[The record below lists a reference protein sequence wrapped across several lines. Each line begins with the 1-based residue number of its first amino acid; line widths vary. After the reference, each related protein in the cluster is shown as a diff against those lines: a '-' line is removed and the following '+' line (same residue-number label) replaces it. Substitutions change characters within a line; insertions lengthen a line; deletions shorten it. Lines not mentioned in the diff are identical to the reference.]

1 MLAVLPEAVKMT
13 AERRRYKGI
22 RARGGSW
29 IGRGRLRAVG
39 LIPAGIAIMAPWL
52 AGCASVR
59 QAPAGDGSVGAAV
72 TAGPGLA
79 AGRNDPR
86 HLDKPYVV
94 VVSFDGFRHDYME
107 MFDTPNFDRVAAEG
121 ARADGL
127 IPVFPSLTF
136 PAHYSIATGLYPGTH
151 GLVANTFHDREFDST
166 YSLSD
171 RETVEDG
178 RWYGGEPIW
187 VTAEKQGMVSAAF
200 YFVGSEADV
209 QGIRPSYWKPFDP
222 IIPNEVRVDTVLT
235 WLGLPDEERPHMVSL
250 YFAEADYAGHRFG
263 PGDSP
268 ELARAVAQVDQALGR
283 LLDGLDA
290 LPHADQVFVLLV
302 SDHGMSEVLAEGHYA
317 LDEIADLSGARLTSG
332 GTVGILFV
340 EGGEERIEE
349 LRTQLDEGMPR
360 AGVYRSR
367 EAPAQLHLNGHP
379 RFGDLVVVPD
389 GGYTVG
395 IGPRRGSS
403 RGMHG
408 WDPQFR
414 PMHGIF
420 LVKGP
425 GIEAGTRLPRIE
437 GVDIYPFMAR
447 VLGLE
452 PAEGIEGDP
461 EALAGLG
468 RR

>member
-1 MLAVLPEAVKMT
+1 MLPEAVKMT
-13 AERRRYKGI
+13 AEPHRYKGI
-22 RARGGSW
+22 RRRGGSW
-29 IGRGRLRAVG
+29 IGRGRLRAPG
-39 LIPAGIAIMAPWL
+39 LIPAGIVIL
-52 AGCASVR
+52 ALSLVGCAGVR
-59 QAPAGDGSVGAAV
+59 QAPADGGPVGAAA
-72 TAGPGLA
+72 TAESGLA

-107 MFDTPNFDRVAAEG
+107 MFDTPNFDRVAAGG

-151 GLVANTFHDREFDST
+151 GLVANTFHDRELDRT

-209 QGIRPSYWKPFDP
+209 QGIRPSYWKRFDP

-235 WLGLPDEERPHMVSL
+235 WLSLAEEQRPHLVSL

-268 ELARAVAQVDQALGR
+268 ELAGAVGQVDRALGR

-290 LPHADQVFVLLV
+290 LPHGDRVFVVLV
-302 SDHGMSEVLAEGHYA
+302 SDHGMSDVRPEGHYA

-332 GTVGILFV
+332 GSVGILFV
-340 EGGEERIEE
+340 EEGEERIEE
-349 LRTQLDEGMPR
+349 LRAQLDAGMPN
-360 AGVYRSR
+360 AKVYRSH
-367 EAPAQLHLNGHP
+367 EAPARLHLNGHP
-379 RFGDLVVVPD
+379 RFGDLVVVPEE
-389 GGYTVG
+389 GYTIG

-408 WDPQFR
+408 WDPGFR
-414 PMHGIF
+414 SMHGIF

-447 VLGLE
+447 VLELE

-461 EALAGLG
+461 GALAVLG

>member
-1 MLAVLPEAVKMT
+1 MT
-13 AERRRYKGI
+13 ATLPRPHGTRRQDGF
-22 RARGGSW
+22 A
-29 IGRGRLRAVG
+29 LAG
-39 LIPAGIAIMAPWL
+39 LLLALWV
-52 AGCASVR
+52 AGCASVPG
-59 QAPAGDGSVGAAV
+59 AAEAGASAEPIPPAGLQRSE
-72 TAGPGLA
+72 
-79 AGRNDPR
+79 GRNDPR

-94 VVSFDGFRHDYME
+94 LVSFDGFRHDYME
-107 MFDTPNFDRVAAEG
+107 MFETPNFDRVAAEG
-121 ARADGL
+121 ARAASL

-136 PAHYSIATGLYPGTH
+136 PAHYSMATGLYPGTH
-151 GLVANTFHDREFDST
+151 GLVANTFHDREFGHT

-209 QGIRPSYWKPFDP
+209 QGIRPSHWKPFDP
-222 IIPNEVRVDTVLT
+222 LVPNEVRVDTVLE
-235 WLGLPDEERPHMVSL
+235 WLSLPSEERPHLVSM

-263 PGDSP
+263 PRNVP
-268 ELARAVAQVDQALGR
+268 EVAEAVGQVDRALGR
-283 LLDGLDA
+283 LLDGLDE
-290 LPHADQVFVLLV
+290 LPHAGQVFLVLV
-302 SDHGMSEVLAEGHYA
+302 SDHGMSDVRPEGHYA

-340 EGGEERIEE
+340 EGGEKRIEE

-360 AGVYRSR
+360 AAVYRSR
-367 EAPAQLHLNGHP
+367 EAPARLHLNGHP

-389 GGYTVG
+389 EGYTIG

-414 PMHGIF
+414 SMHGIF

-437 GVDIYPFMAR
+437 GVDLYPFMAR

-452 PAEGIEGDP
+452 PAEGIEGDR
-461 EALAGLG
+461 EALAALG

>member
-1 MLAVLPEAVKMT
+1 MPEAVKMT
-13 AERRRYKGI
+13 AELQRYKENRRRGGLWKK
-22 RARGGSW
+22 RAG
-29 IGRGRLRAVG
+29 LRAQG
-39 LIPAGIAIMAPWL
+39 LVSAGVVIPALWL
-52 AGCASVR
+52 AGCADMQ
-59 QAPAGDGSVGAAV
+59 QAPEAGGAIGAV
-72 TAGPGLA
+72 ATAEPGPA

-94 VVSFDGFRHDYME
+94 MVSFDGFRHDYME
-107 MFDTPNFDRVAAEG
+107 MFDTPNFDRMAAEG

-151 GLVANTFHDREFDST
+151 GLVTNTFYDRELDRT

-209 QGIRPSYWKPFDP
+209 QGIRPSYWKRFDP

-235 WLGLPDEERPHMVSL
+235 WLGLAEEERPHFVSL

-263 PGDSP
+263 PGESP
-268 ELARAVAQVDQALGR
+268 ELAGAVEHVDQALGR
-283 LLDGLDA
+283 LLDGLDE
-290 LPHADQVFVLLV
+290 LPHSEQVFVVLV
-302 SDHGMSEVLAEGHYA
+302 SDHGMSGVRPEGHYA
-317 LDEIADLSGARLTSG
+317 LDEVADLSGVRLTSG

-349 LRTQLDEGMPR
+349 LRARLDGGMPY
-360 AGVYRSR
+360 AEVYRSH
-367 EAPAQLHLNGHP
+367 EAPARLNLHGHP
-379 RFGDLVVVPD
+379 RFGDLVVVPEE
-389 GGYTVG
+389 GYTIG

-408 WDPQFR
+408 WDPRFR
-414 PMHGIF
+414 SMHGIF
-420 LVKGP
+420 LVRGP
-425 GIEAGTRLPRIE
+425 GIDPGTRLPRIE

-461 EALAGLG
+461 EALAALG
-468 RR
+468 R

>member
-1 MLAVLPEAVKMT
+1 VLPEAVKMT
-13 AERRRYKGI
+13 AERQRYKGTC
-22 RARGGSW
+22 AQGGLW
-29 IGRGRLRAVG
+29 MGGGRLRAPCLMAAAIV
-39 LIPAGIAIMAPWL
+39 IPVLWL
-52 AGCASVR
+52 AGCAAVQ
-59 QAPAGDGSVGAAV
+59 QAPAGGGSVGAATTV
-72 TAGPGLA
+72 ESGPAG
-79 AGRNDPR
+79 GRNDPR
-86 HLDKPYVV
+86 HLAKPYVV
-94 VVSFDGFRHDYME
+94 VVSFDGFRHDYIE
-107 MFDTPNFDRVAAEG
+107 RFDTPNFDRVAAGG

-151 GLVANTFHDREFDST
+151 GLVANTFHDRELDRT

-178 RWYGGEPIW
+178 EWYGGEPIW

-209 QGIRPSYWKPFDP
+209 QDIRPSYWKRFDP
-222 IIPNEVRVDTVLT
+222 IIPNQVRVDTVLT
-235 WLGLPDEERPHMVSL
+235 WLALAEQERPHLVSL

-263 PGDSP
+263 PGESP
-268 ELARAVAQVDQALGR
+268 ELAQAVAQVDQALGR
-283 LLDGLDA
+283 LLDGLDE
-290 LPHADQVFVLLV
+290 LPHGDQVFVLLV
-302 SDHGMSEVLAEGHYA
+302 SDHGMSEVLSEGHYA
-317 LDEIADLSGARLTSG
+317 VDEIADLSGVRLTSD

-349 LRTQLDEGMPR
+349 LRTQLDEGMPE
-360 AGVYRSR
+360 AEVYRPGA
-367 EAPAQLHLNGHP
+367 APERLRLKGHP
-379 RFGDLVVVPD
+379 RFGDLVIVPEE
-389 GGYTVG
+389 GYTIG

-408 WDPQFR
+408 WDPRFR
-414 PMHGIF
+414 SMHGIF

-425 GIEAGTRLPRIE
+425 GIEGGTRLPPIE

-447 VLGLE
+447 VLGLQ
-452 PAEGIEGDP
+452 PADGIEGDP

>member
-1 MLAVLPEAVKMT
+1 MLPEAVKMT
-13 AERRRYKGI
+13 AERQRYKGI
-22 RARGGSW
+22 RRRRPSR
-29 IGRGRLRAVG
+29 IGRRGLRASSLTTARIVV
-39 LIPAGIAIMAPWL
+39 LSIWL
-52 AGCASVR
+52 AGCASVQ
-59 QAPAGDGSVGAAV
+59 QAPEDAESSAAAT
-72 TAGPGLA
+72 TADSGPA

-86 HLDKPYVV
+86 HLGKPYVV

-136 PAHYSIATGLYPGTH
+136 PAHYSIATGVYPGSH
-151 GLVANTFHDREFDST
+151 GLVANTFYDREFDRF

-200 YFVGSEADV
+200 YFVGTEADV
-209 QGIRPSYWKPFDP
+209 QGIRPSRWKRFDP

-235 WLGLPDEERPHMVSL
+235 WLSLPDEQRPHLVSL

-263 PGDSP
+263 PGDGP
-268 ELARAVAQVDQALGR
+268 ELAGAVEQVDQALGR
-283 LLDGLDA
+283 LLDGLDE
-290 LPHADQVFVLLV
+290 LPHGDRVFVLLV
-302 SDHGMSEVLAEGHYA
+302 SDHGMGNVRPDGHYA

-332 GTVGILFV
+332 GNVGILFV
-340 EGGEERIEE
+340 EEGEERIEE
-349 LRTQLDEGMPR
+349 LRAQLDAGMPN
-360 AGVYRSR
+360 AEVYRSH
-367 EAPAQLHLNGHP
+367 EAPERLHLNGHP
-379 RFGDLVVVPD
+379 RFGDLVVVPEE
-389 GGYTVG
+389 GYTVG

-408 WDPQFR
+408 WDPRFR
-414 PMHGIF
+414 SMHGNF

-425 GIEAGTRLPRIE
+425 GIDPGTRLPRLE

-461 EALAGLG
+461 GALAALP

>member
-1 MLAVLPEAVKMT
+1 MLPESVKMI
-13 AERRRYKGI
+13 AEPQRYKGI
-22 RARGGSW
+22 RRRGGSW
-29 IGRGRLRAVG
+29 IRRWGVRASG
-39 LIPAGIAIMAPWL
+39 LTTAGIVIPALWL
-52 AGCASVR
+52 VGCAGVQ
-59 QAPAGDGSVGAAV
+59 QAPEGVGSIAAAA
-72 TAGPGLA
+72 TADSGPA
-79 AGRNDPR
+79 AGRNSLR

-107 MFDTPNFDRVAAEG
+107 MFDTPNFDRMAAEG

-151 GLVANTFHDREFDST
+151 GLVTNTFYDREFDRT

-209 QGIRPSYWKPFDP
+209 QGIRPSYWKRFDP

-235 WLGLPDEERPHMVSL
+235 WLSLAEEQRPHLVSL

-268 ELARAVAQVDQALGR
+268 ELAGAVGQVDRALGR

-290 LPHADQVFVLLV
+290 LPHGDRVFVVLV
-302 SDHGMSEVLAEGHYA
+302 SDHGMSDVRPEGHYA

-332 GTVGILFV
+332 GSVGILFV
-340 EGGEERIEE
+340 EEGEERIEE
-349 LRTQLDEGMPR
+349 LRAQLDAGMPN
-360 AGVYRSR
+360 AEVYRSH
-367 EAPAQLHLNGHP
+367 EAPARLHLNGHP
-379 RFGDLVVVPD
+379 RFGDLVVVPEE
-389 GGYTVG
+389 GYTIG

-403 RGMHG
+403 LGMHG
-408 WDPQFR
+408 WDPRFR
-414 PMHGIF
+414 SMHGIF

-425 GIEAGTRLPRIE
+425 GIDPGTRLPRLE
-437 GVDIYPFMAR
+437 GVDIYPFIAR
-447 VLGLE
+447 VLELE

-461 EALAGLG
+461 GALAALA

>member
-1 MLAVLPEAVKMT
+1 MLPEAVKMT
-13 AERRRYKGI
+13 AEPHRYKGI
-22 RARGGSW
+22 RRRGGSW
-29 IGRGRLRAVG
+29 IGRGRLRAPG
-39 LIPAGIAIMAPWL
+39 LIPAGIVIL
-52 AGCASVR
+52 ALSLVGCAGVR
-59 QAPAGDGSVGAAV
+59 QAPADGGPVGAAA
-72 TAGPGLA
+72 TAESGLA

-107 MFDTPNFDRVAAEG
+107 MFDTPNFDRVAAGG

-151 GLVANTFHDREFDST
+151 GLVANTFHDRELDRT

-209 QGIRPSYWKPFDP
+209 QGIRPSYWKRFDP

-235 WLGLPDEERPHMVSL
+235 WLSLAEEQRPHLVSL

-268 ELARAVAQVDQALGR
+268 ELAGAVGQVDRALGR

-290 LPHADQVFVLLV
+290 LPHGDRVFVVLV
-302 SDHGMSEVLAEGHYA
+302 SDHGMSDVRPEGHYA

-332 GTVGILFV
+332 GSVGILFV
-340 EGGEERIEE
+340 EEGEERIEE
-349 LRTQLDEGMPR
+349 LRAQLDAGMPN
-360 AGVYRSR
+360 AKVYRSH
-367 EAPAQLHLNGHP
+367 EAPARLHLNGHP
-379 RFGDLVVVPD
+379 RFGDLVVVPEE
-389 GGYTVG
+389 GYTIG

-408 WDPQFR
+408 WDPGFR
-414 PMHGIF
+414 SMHGIF

-425 GIEAGTRLPRIE
+425 GVEAGTRLPRIE

-447 VLGLE
+447 VLELE

-461 EALAGLG
+461 GALAALG

>member
-1 MLAVLPEAVKMT
+1 MLPEAVKMT
-13 AERRRYKGI
+13 AEPHRYKGI
-22 RARGGSW
+22 RRRGGSW
-29 IGRGRLRAVG
+29 IGRGRLRAPG
-39 LIPAGIAIMAPWL
+39 LIPAGIVIL
-52 AGCASVR
+52 ALSLVGCAGVR
-59 QAPAGDGSVGAAV
+59 QAPADGGPVGAAA
-72 TAGPGLA
+72 TAESGLA

-107 MFDTPNFDRVAAEG
+107 MFDTPNFDRVAARG

-151 GLVANTFHDREFDST
+151 GLVANTFHDRELDRT

-209 QGIRPSYWKPFDP
+209 QGIRPSYWKRFDP

-235 WLGLPDEERPHMVSL
+235 WLSLAEEQRPHLVSL

-263 PGDSP
+263 PVDSP
-268 ELARAVAQVDQALGR
+268 ELAGAVGQVDRALGR

-290 LPHADQVFVLLV
+290 LPHGDRVFVVLV
-302 SDHGMSEVLAEGHYA
+302 SDHGMSDVRPEGHYA

-332 GTVGILFV
+332 GSVGILFV
-340 EGGEERIEE
+340 EEGEERIEE
-349 LRTQLDEGMPR
+349 LRAQLDAGMPN
-360 AGVYRSR
+360 AKVYRSH
-367 EAPAQLHLNGHP
+367 EAPARLHLNGHP
-379 RFGDLVVVPD
+379 RFGDLVVVPEE
-389 GGYTVG
+389 GYTIG

-408 WDPQFR
+408 WDPGFR
-414 PMHGIF
+414 SMHGIF

-447 VLGLE
+447 VLELE

-461 EALAGLG
+461 GALAALG

>member
-1 MLAVLPEAVKMT
+1 MLPEAVKMT
-13 AERRRYKGI
+13 AEPQRYKGI
-22 RARGGSW
+22 RGRGGSW
-29 IGRGRLRAVG
+29 IRRWGVRASG
-39 LIPAGIAIMAPWL
+39 LTTAGVVIPALWL
-52 AGCASVR
+52 AGCARVQ
-59 QAPAGDGSVGAAV
+59 QAPGGGGPIAAAT
-72 TAGPGLA
+72 TADSGPA
-79 AGRNDPR
+79 AGRNDLR

-107 MFDTPNFDRVAAEG
+107 MFDTPNFDRMAAEG

-151 GLVANTFHDREFDST
+151 GVVTNTFYDRELDRT

-209 QGIRPSYWKPFDP
+209 QGIRPSYWKRFDP

-235 WLGLPDEERPHMVSL
+235 WLSLAEERRPHFVSL

-263 PGDSP
+263 PGDGP
-268 ELARAVAQVDQALGR
+268 ELAGAVGQVDQALGR

-290 LPHADQVFVLLV
+290 LPHGDRVFVVLV
-302 SDHGMSEVLAEGHYA
+302 SDHGMSDVRPEGHYA

-340 EGGEERIEE
+340 EEGEERIEE
-349 LRTQLDEGMPR
+349 LRAQLDAGMPN
-360 AGVYRSR
+360 AEVYRSH
-367 EAPAQLHLNGHP
+367 EAPARLHLNGHP
-379 RFGDLVVVPD
+379 RFGDLVVVPEE
-389 GGYTVG
+389 GYTIG

-408 WDPQFR
+408 WDPRFR
-414 PMHGIF
+414 SMHGIF

-425 GIEAGTRLPRIE
+425 GIEGGTRLPRLE
-437 GVDIYPFMAR
+437 GVDIYPFIAR

-461 EALAGLG
+461 DALAALG

>member
-1 MLAVLPEAVKMT
+1 MLPEAVKMT
-13 AERRRYKGI
+13 AEPHRYKGI
-22 RARGGSW
+22 RRRGGSW
-29 IGRGRLRAVG
+29 IGRGRLRAPG
-39 LIPAGIAIMAPWL
+39 LIPAGIVIL
-52 AGCASVR
+52 ALSLVGCAGVR
-59 QAPAGDGSVGAAV
+59 QAPADGGPVGAAA
-72 TAGPGLA
+72 TAESGLA

-107 MFDTPNFDRVAAEG
+107 MFDTPNFDRVAAGG

-151 GLVANTFHDREFDST
+151 GLVANTFHDRELDRT

-209 QGIRPSYWKPFDP
+209 QGIRPSYWKRFDP

-235 WLGLPDEERPHMVSL
+235 WLSLAEEQRPHLVSL

-268 ELARAVAQVDQALGR
+268 ELAGAVGQVDRALGR

-290 LPHADQVFVLLV
+290 LPHGDRVFVVLV
-302 SDHGMSEVLAEGHYA
+302 SDHGMSDVRPEGHYA

-332 GTVGILFV
+332 GSVGILFV
-340 EGGEERIEE
+340 EEGEERIEE
-349 LRTQLDEGMPR
+349 LRAQLDAGMPN
-360 AGVYRSR
+360 AKVYRSH
-367 EAPAQLHLNGHP
+367 EAPARLHLNGHP
-379 RFGDLVVVPD
+379 RFGDLVVVPEE
-389 GGYTVG
+389 GYTIG

-408 WDPQFR
+408 WDPGFR
-414 PMHGIF
+414 SMHGIF

-447 VLGLE
+447 VLELE

-461 EALAGLG
+461 GALAALG

>member
-1 MLAVLPEAVKMT
+1 MLPEAVKMT
-13 AERRRYKGI
+13 AEPHRYKGI
-22 RARGGSW
+22 RRRGGSW
-29 IGRGRLRAVG
+29 IGRGRLRAPG
-39 LIPAGIAIMAPWL
+39 LIPAGIVIL
-52 AGCASVR
+52 ALSLVGCAGVR
-59 QAPAGDGSVGAAV
+59 QAPADGGPVGAAA
-72 TAGPGLA
+72 TAESGLA

-107 MFDTPNFDRVAAEG
+107 MFDTPNFDRVAAGG

-151 GLVANTFHDREFDST
+151 GLVANTFHDRDLDRT

-209 QGIRPSYWKPFDP
+209 QGIRPSYWKRFDP

-235 WLGLPDEERPHMVSL
+235 WLSLAEEQRPHLVSL

-268 ELARAVAQVDQALGR
+268 ELAGAVGQVDRALGR

-290 LPHADQVFVLLV
+290 LPHGDRVFVVLV
-302 SDHGMSEVLAEGHYA
+302 SDHGMSDVRPEGHYA

-332 GTVGILFV
+332 GSVGILFV
-340 EGGEERIEE
+340 EEGEERIEE
-349 LRTQLDEGMPR
+349 LRAQLDAGMPN
-360 AGVYRSR
+360 AKVYRSH
-367 EAPAQLHLNGHP
+367 EAPARLHLNGHP
-379 RFGDLVVVPD
+379 RFGDLVVVPEE
-389 GGYTVG
+389 GYTIG

-408 WDPQFR
+408 WDPGFR
-414 PMHGIF
+414 SMHGIF

-425 GIEAGTRLPRIE
+425 GVEAGTRLPRIE

-447 VLGLE
+447 VLELE

-461 EALAGLG
+461 GALAALG

>member
-1 MLAVLPEAVKMT
+1 MLPEAVKMT
-13 AERRRYKGI
+13 AEPQRYKGI
-22 RARGGSW
+22 RRRGRSW
-29 IGRGRLRAVG
+29 IRRCGVRASG
-39 LIPAGIAIMAPWL
+39 LTAAGIVIPALWL
-52 AGCASVR
+52 VGCTGVT
-59 QAPAGDGSVGAAV
+59 QAPGGGGAIEGA
-72 TAGPGLA
+72 TTTESGPG

-107 MFDTPNFDRVAAEG
+107 MFDTPNFDRMAAGG

-151 GLVANTFHDREFDST
+151 GLVANTFYDRELDRF

-178 RWYGGEPIW
+178 QWYGGEPIW

-200 YFVGSEADV
+200 YFVGTEADV
-209 QGIRPSYWKPFDP
+209 QGIRPSYWKRFDP
-222 IIPNEVRVDTVLT
+222 IVPNRVRVDTVLT
-235 WLGLPDEERPHMVSL
+235 WLALPAETRPHLVSL
-250 YFAEADYAGHRFG
+250 YFAETDYAGHRFG
-263 PGDSP
+263 PRAIP
-268 ELARAVAQVDQALGR
+268 EVAEAVDVVDRALGR
-283 LLDGLDA
+283 LLDGIEE
-290 LPHADQVFVLLV
+290 LPHGDEVYVVLV
-302 SDHGMSEVLAEGHYA
+302 SDHGMSNVRPEGHYA
-317 LDEIADLSGARLTSG
+317 LDQIADLSGARLTSG

-340 EGGEERIEE
+340 EEGEERIEE
-349 LRTQLDEGMPR
+349 LRAQLDAGMPN
-360 AGVYRSR
+360 AVVYRSH
-367 EAPAQLHLNGHP
+367 EAPARLHLNGHP
-379 RFGDLVVVPD
+379 RFGDLVVVPEE
-389 GGYTVG
+389 GYTIG

-408 WDPQFR
+408 WDPRFR
-414 PMHGIF
+414 SMHGIF

-425 GIEAGTRLPRIE
+425 GIEGGTRVPRLE
-437 GVDIYPFMAR
+437 GVDIYPFIAR

-452 PAEGIEGDP
+452 PADGIEGDP
-461 EALAGLG
+461 GALAALG

>member
-1 MLAVLPEAVKMT
+1 MLPEAVKMT
-13 AERRRYKGI
+13 AECQRYKGT
-22 RARGGSW
+22 RRRGASW
-29 IGRGRLRAVG
+29 IGRRRVRAAGLTSAAIVFPALWLVG
-39 LIPAGIAIMAPWL
+39 CTG
-52 AGCASVR
+52 VR
-59 QAPAGDGSVGAAV
+59 QTPEGGGPIATAA
-72 TAGPGLA
+72 TADSGLA
-79 AGRNDPR
+79 AGRNDLR

-107 MFDTPNFDRVAAEG
+107 RFDTPNFDRMAAEG

-151 GLVANTFHDREFDST
+151 GLVANTFHDRDLDRT

-209 QGIRPSYWKPFDP
+209 QGIRPSYWKRFDP

-235 WLGLPDEERPHMVSL
+235 WLGLLDEERPHLVSM
-250 YFAEADYAGHRFG
+250 YFAETDYAGHRFG
-263 PGDSP
+263 PGESP
-268 ELARAVAQVDQALGR
+268 ELAQAVGQVDQALGR
-283 LLDGLDA
+283 LLDGLDE
-290 LPHADQVFVLLV
+290 LPHGDQVFVILV
-302 SDHGMSEVLAEGHYA
+302 SDHGMSDVRPEGHYA
-317 LDEIADLSGARLTSG
+317 LDEVADLSGARLTSG

-340 EGGEERIEE
+340 EGSEERIEE
-349 LRTQLDEGMPR
+349 LRAQLDAGMPN
-360 AGVYRSR
+360 AEVYRSH
-367 EAPAQLHLNGHP
+367 EAPPRLHLNGHP
-379 RFGDLVVVPD
+379 RFGDLVVVPEE
-389 GGYTVG
+389 GYTIG

-408 WDPQFR
+408 WDPRFR
-414 PMHGIF
+414 SMHGIF
-420 LVKGP
+420 LVRGP
-425 GIEAGTRLPRIE
+425 GIDPGTRLPRLE

-452 PAEGIEGDP
+452 PAAGIEGNP
-461 EALAGLG
+461 GALAALG

>member
-1 MLAVLPEAVKMT
+1 MLPEAVKMT
-13 AERRRYKGI
+13 AEPQRYKGI
-22 RARGGSW
+22 HRRGGSW
-29 IGRGRLRAVG
+29 IRRWGVRASG
-39 LIPAGIAIMAPWL
+39 LTTAGIVIAALWL
-52 AGCASVR
+52 VGCASVR
-59 QAPAGDGSVGAAV
+59 QAPEGGGPIAAAT
-72 TAGPGLA
+72 TADSGPA
-79 AGRNDPR
+79 AGRNSLR

-107 MFDTPNFDRVAAEG
+107 MFDTPNFDRMAAEG

-151 GLVANTFHDREFDST
+151 GLVTNTFYDREFDRT

-209 QGIRPSYWKPFDP
+209 QGIRPSYWKRFDP

-235 WLGLPDEERPHMVSL
+235 WLSLAEEQRPHLVSL

-268 ELARAVAQVDQALGR
+268 ELAGAVGQVDRALGR

-290 LPHADQVFVLLV
+290 LPHGDRVFVVLV
-302 SDHGMSEVLAEGHYA
+302 SDHGMSDVRPEGHYA

-332 GTVGILFV
+332 GSVGILFV
-340 EGGEERIEE
+340 EEGEERIEE
-349 LRTQLDEGMPR
+349 LRAQLDAGMPN
-360 AGVYRSR
+360 AEVYRSH
-367 EAPAQLHLNGHP
+367 EAPARLHLNGHP
-379 RFGDLVVVPD
+379 RFGDLVVVPEE
-389 GGYTVG
+389 GYTIG

-408 WDPQFR
+408 WDPRFR
-414 PMHGIF
+414 SMHGIF

-425 GIEAGTRLPRIE
+425 GIDPGTRLPRLE
-437 GVDIYPFMAR
+437 GVDIYPFIAR
-447 VLGLE
+447 VLELE

-461 EALAGLG
+461 GALAALA

>member
-1 MLAVLPEAVKMT
+1 MLPEAVKMT
-13 AERRRYKGI
+13 AEPHRYKGI
-22 RARGGSW
+22 RRRGGSW
-29 IGRGRLRAVG
+29 IGRGRLRAPG
-39 LIPAGIAIMAPWL
+39 LIPAGIVIL
-52 AGCASVR
+52 ALSLVGCAGVR
-59 QAPAGDGSVGAAV
+59 QAPADGGPVGAAA
-72 TAGPGLA
+72 TAESGLA

-107 MFDTPNFDRVAAEG
+107 MFDTPNFDRVAAGG

-151 GLVANTFHDREFDST
+151 GLVANTFHDRELDRT

-209 QGIRPSYWKPFDP
+209 QGIRPSYWKRFDP

-235 WLGLPDEERPHMVSL
+235 WLSLAEERRPHFVSL

-263 PGDSP
+263 PGDGP
-268 ELARAVAQVDQALGR
+268 ELAGAVGQVDQALGR

-290 LPHADQVFVLLV
+290 LPHGDRVFVVLV
-302 SDHGMSEVLAEGHYA
+302 SDHGMSDVRPEGHYA

-332 GTVGILFV
+332 GSVGILFV
-340 EGGEERIEE
+340 EEGEERIEE
-349 LRTQLDEGMPR
+349 LRAQLDAGMPN
-360 AGVYRSR
+360 AKVYRSH
-367 EAPAQLHLNGHP
+367 EAPARLHLNGHP
-379 RFGDLVVVPD
+379 RFGDLVVVPEE
-389 GGYTVG
+389 GYTIG

-408 WDPQFR
+408 WDPGFR
-414 PMHGIF
+414 SMHGIF

-447 VLGLE
+447 VLELE

-461 EALAGLG
+461 GALAALG

>member
-1 MLAVLPEAVKMT
+1 MLPEAVKMT
-13 AERRRYKGI
+13 AERRRYKALRG
-22 RARGGSW
+22 RGGSW
-29 IGRGRLRAVG
+29 NGRWGLRASD
-39 LIPAGIAIMAPWL
+39 LKSAGIVVLALWL
-52 AGCASVR
+52 VGCASEPR
-59 QAPAGDGSVGAAV
+59 APGGGGAIGAA
-72 TAGPGLA
+72 ASAESGPA

-107 MFDTPNFDRVAAEG
+107 MFATPNFDRVAAEG

-151 GLVANTFHDREFDST
+151 GLVTNTFHDRELDRT

-178 RWYGGEPIW
+178 LWYGGEPIW
-187 VTAEKQGMVSAAF
+187 VTAEKQGMVSASF

-209 QGIRPSYWKPFDP
+209 QGIRPSYWKRFDP
-222 IIPNEVRVDTVLT
+222 VIPNEVRVDTVLT
-235 WLGLPDEERPHMVSL
+235 WLGLPDEERPHFVSL
-250 YFAEADYAGHRFG
+250 YFAETDYAGHRFG
-263 PGDSP
+263 PGESP
-268 ELARAVAQVDQALGR
+268 ELVRAVAQVDQALGR
-283 LLDGLDA
+283 LLDGVDE
-290 LPHADQVFVLLV
+290 LPHGDQVFVLLV
-302 SDHGMSEVLAEGHYA
+302 SDHGMSDVRREGHYA
-317 LDEIADLSGARLTSG
+317 LDEIADLSEARLTSG

-349 LRTQLDEGMPR
+349 LRTQLDEGMPQ
-360 AGVYRSR
+360 ADVYRSH
-367 EAPAQLHLNGHP
+367 EAPARLHLNGHP
-379 RFGDLVVVPD
+379 RFGDLVVVPEE
-389 GGYTVG
+389 GYTIG

-408 WDPQFR
+408 WDPRFR
-414 PMHGIF
+414 SMHGIF

-425 GIEAGTRLPRIE
+425 GIEPGTRLPRIE

-447 VLGLE
+447 VLELE

-461 EALAGLG
+461 DALAALA

>member
-1 MLAVLPEAVKMT
+1 MLPKGVKMT
-13 AERRRYKGI
+13 AESGRYKGI
-22 RARGGSW
+22 RWPGASGLAP
-29 IGRGRLRAVG
+29 IGVVLTLWLVG
-39 LIPAGIAIMAPWL
+39 CGD
-52 AGCASVR
+52 VR
-59 QAPAGDGSVGAAV
+59 QAPEADGSVAAAT
-72 TAGPGLA
+72 TAESGLA

-86 HLDKPYVV
+86 HLDKPHVV

-107 MFDTPNFDRVAAEG
+107 MFDTPNFDRMAAEG
-121 ARADGL
+121 ARAEGL

-136 PAHYSIATGLYPGTH
+136 PAHYSVATGLYPGTH
-151 GLVANTFHDREFDST
+151 GLVANTFYDRERDAT

-178 RWYGGEPIW
+178 TWYAGEPIW

-209 QGIRPSYWKPFDP
+209 QGIRPSHWKRFDP
-222 IIPNEVRVDTVLT
+222 LIPNEVRVDTVLT
-235 WLGLPDEERPHMVSL
+235 WLGLPEEERPHLVSL

-263 PGDSP
+263 PGRGP
-268 ELARAVAQVDQALGR
+268 ELAEAVDQVDQALGR
-283 LLDGLDA
+283 LLTGLDE
-290 LPHADQVFVLLV
+290 LPHAEQVFVVLV
-302 SDHGMSEVLAEGHYA
+302 SDHGMSDVLPDGHYA
-317 LDEIADLSGARLTSG
+317 LDEIADLTGVQLTSG

-340 EGGEERIEE
+340 EGGEERIEA
-349 LRTQLDEGMPR
+349 LRVQLDEGMPE
-360 AGVYRSR
+360 AKVYRPGA
-367 EAPAQLHLNGHP
+367 APERLRLGGHP
-379 RFGDLVVVPD
+379 RFGDLVIVPEE
-389 GGYTVG
+389 GYTVG

-403 RGMHG
+403 LGMHG
-408 WDPQFR
+408 WDPR
-414 PMHGIF
+414 YPSMHGIF

-452 PAEGIEGDP
+452 SADGIEGDP

-468 RR
+468 GA

>member
-1 MLAVLPEAVKMT
+1 MLPESVKMI
-13 AERRRYKGI
+13 AEPQRYKGI
-22 RARGGSW
+22 CRRGGSW
-29 IGRGRLRAVG
+29 IRRWGVRASG
-39 LIPAGIAIMAPWL
+39 LTTAGIVIPALWL
-52 AGCASVR
+52 VGCASVQ
-59 QAPAGDGSVGAAV
+59 QAPEGGGPIAAATTV
-72 TAGPGLA
+72 DPGPA
-79 AGRNDPR
+79 AGRNSLR

-107 MFDTPNFDRVAAEG
+107 MFDTPNFDRTAAEG

-151 GLVANTFHDREFDST
+151 GLVTNTFYDREFDRT

-209 QGIRPSYWKPFDP
+209 QGIRPSYWKRFDP

-235 WLGLPDEERPHMVSL
+235 WLSLAEEQRPHLVSL

-263 PGDSP
+263 PDDSP
-268 ELARAVAQVDQALGR
+268 ELAGAVGQVDRALGR

-290 LPHADQVFVLLV
+290 LPHGDRVFVVLV
-302 SDHGMSEVLAEGHYA
+302 SDHGMSDVRPEGHYA

-332 GTVGILFV
+332 GSVGILFV
-340 EGGEERIEE
+340 EEGEERIEE
-349 LRTQLDEGMPR
+349 LRAQLDAGMPN
-360 AGVYRSR
+360 AEVYRSH
-367 EAPAQLHLNGHP
+367 EAPARLHLNGHP
-379 RFGDLVVVPD
+379 RFGDLVVVPEE
-389 GGYTVG
+389 GYTIG
-395 IGPRRGSS
+395 IGPRRGGS

-408 WDPQFR
+408 WDPRFR
-414 PMHGIF
+414 SMHGIF

-425 GIEAGTRLPRIE
+425 GIDPGTRLPRLE
-437 GVDIYPFMAR
+437 GVDIYPFIAR
-447 VLGLE
+447 VLELE

-461 EALAGLG
+461 GALAALA

>member
-1 MLAVLPEAVKMT
+1 MLPEAVKMT
-13 AERRRYKGI
+13 AERQRYKGI
-22 RARGGSW
+22 RARAGLW
-29 IGRGRLRAVG
+29 IDRGRLRAPGLVAVG
-39 LIPAGIAIMAPWL
+39 LIVLPLWL
-52 AGCASVR
+52 VGCASVR
-59 QAPAGDGSVGAAV
+59 QAPAGGGSAGSAT
-72 TAGPGLA
+72 TAESGPA

-136 PAHYSIATGLYPGTH
+136 PAHYSIATGLHPGTH
-151 GLVANTFHDREFDST
+151 GLVANTFHDREFDRT

-178 RWYGGEPIW
+178 EWYGGEPIW

-235 WLGLPDEERPHMVSL
+235 WLGLPGEERPHFVSL

-263 PGDSP
+263 PGESP
-268 ELARAVAQVDQALGR
+268 ELAQAVAQVDRALGR
-283 LLDGLDA
+283 LLDGLDE
-290 LPHADQVFVLLV
+290 LPHTEQVFLLLV
-302 SDHGMSEVLAEGHYA
+302 SDHGMSDVRPEGYYA
-317 LDEIADLSGARLTSG
+317 LDEIADLTGARLTSAG
-332 GTVGILFV
+332 SVGILFV
-340 EGGEERIEE
+340 DGGEDRIDE
-349 LRTQLDEGMPR
+349 LQVQLDEGMPE
-360 AGVYRSR
+360 AEVYRAS
-367 EAPAQLHLNGHP
+367 EAPARLRLNGHP
-379 RFGDLVVVPD
+379 RFGDLVIVPEE
-389 GGYTVG
+389 GYSVG
-395 IGPRRGSS
+395 IGPRRGGSL
-403 RGMHG
+403 GMHG
-408 WDPQFR
+408 WDPRF
-414 PMHGIF
+414 PSMHGIF
-420 LVKGP
+420 LARGP
-425 GIEAGTRLPRIE
+425 GIDPGTRLPRIE

-452 PAEGIEGDP
+452 PAAGIEGDP
-461 EALAGLG
+461 EALAGLA
-468 RR
+468 RE

>member
-1 MLAVLPEAVKMT
+1 MLPEAVKMT
-13 AERRRYKGI
+13 AEHQRYKGI
-22 RARGGSW
+22 RRRGG
-29 IGRGRLRAVG
+29 LRIRRWRVG
-39 LIPAGIAIMAPWL
+39 VRVPARMGNICLALWL
-52 AGCASVR
+52 AGCAGA
-59 QAPAGDGSVGAAV
+59 QHTPEGGAPAAV
-72 TAGPGLA
+72 ATTADAGPA
-79 AGRNDPR
+79 AGRNHPR
-86 HLDKPYVV
+86 HLGKPYVV

-107 MFDTPNFDRVAAEG
+107 RFDTPNFDRMAVEG

-151 GLVANTFHDREFDST
+151 GLVNNTFYDREFDSF

-209 QGIRPSYWKPFDP
+209 QGIRPSYWKRFDP

-235 WLGLPDEERPHMVSL
+235 WLGLPDEERPHLVSL

-263 PGDSP
+263 PGESP
-268 ELARAVAQVDQALGR
+268 ELAQAVAQVDRALGR
-283 LLDGLDA
+283 LLDGLDD
-290 LPHADQVFVLLV
+290 LPHGDRVFVILV
-302 SDHGMSEVLAEGHYA
+302 SDHGMSDIRPEGHYA

-349 LRTQLDEGMPR
+349 LRTQLGEGMPN
-360 AGVYRSR
+360 AEVYRSH
-367 EAPAQLHLNGHP
+367 EAPARLHLNGHP
-379 RFGDLVVVPD
+379 RFGDLVVVPEE
-389 GGYTVG
+389 GYTIG

-408 WDPQFR
+408 WDPSYSS
-414 PMHGIF
+414 MHGIF

-425 GIEAGTRLPRIE
+425 GIEPASRLPGIE
-437 GVDIYPFMAR
+437 SVDIYPFMAR
-447 VLGLE
+447 VLELE
-452 PAEGIEGDP
+452 AAEGIEGDP
-461 EALAGLG
+461 GALAALA
-468 RR
+468 RW

>member
-1 MLAVLPEAVKMT
+1 MPSEAVKMT
-13 AERRRYKGI
+13 AEFQRYKGI
-22 RARGGSW
+22 RRRGGSW
-29 IGRGRLRAVG
+29 IGRGRPRAPGPPRVG
-39 LIPAGIAIMAPWL
+39 IVVLALWL
-52 AGCASVR
+52 AGCAGAQ
-59 QAPAGDGSVGAAV
+59 QAPEGGGPVAAATVAGS
-72 TAGPGLA
+72 GPA

-107 MFDTPNFDRVAAEG
+107 MFDTPNFDRMAAEG

-151 GLVANTFHDREFDST
+151 GLVTNTFYDREFDRT

-209 QGIRPSYWKPFDP
+209 QGIRPSYWKRFDP
-222 IIPNEVRVDTVLT
+222 IIPNQVRVDTVLT
-235 WLGLPDEERPHMVSL
+235 WLGLPDEERPHFASL

-263 PGDSP
+263 PGESP
-268 ELARAVAQVDQALGR
+268 ELAQAVTQVDQALGR
-283 LLDGLDA
+283 LLDGLDE
-290 LPHADQVFVLLV
+290 LPHGDQVFVLLV
-302 SDHGMSEVLAEGHYA
+302 SDHGMSGVRPEGHYA

-349 LRTQLDEGMPR
+349 LRTQLDEGMPQ
-360 AGVYRSR
+360 AEVYTSR
-367 EAPAQLHLNGHP
+367 EAPAGLHLNGHP
-379 RFGDLVVVPD
+379 RFGDLVVVPEE
-389 GGYTVG
+389 GYTIG

-408 WDPQFR
+408 WNPSYSS
-414 PMHGIF
+414 MHGIF

-425 GIEAGTRLPRIE
+425 GIEPATRLPGIE
-437 GVDIYPFMAR
+437 SVDIYPFMAR

-461 EALAGLG
+461 GALAALV